1 MPRHMLCWLAM
12 PLSVTETQALST
24 FVASV
29 QRVLGDTSADFI
41 LFGSRARGE
50 GDEESDLDVLVRV
63 KGLTRAQRRAVQD
76 VAHDVT
82 ESHGFALNPCVV
94 RDEEWPTN
102 APALARQ
109 IARDGISVGHL
120 LEVPA

>member
-1 MPRHMLCWLAM
+1 VA
-12 PLSVTETQALST
+12 LSAAEIQALAA
-24 FVASV
+24 FVACV
-29 QRVLGDTSADFI
+29 RRVLGDASVDFT

-76 VAHDVT
+76 IAHDVT
-82 ESHGFALNPCVV
+82 ESHGFSLNPCVA
-94 RDEEWPTN
+94 RDEDWPTN

-109 IARDGISVGHL
+109 IARDGISVVRL
-120 LEVPA
+120 LEVPS